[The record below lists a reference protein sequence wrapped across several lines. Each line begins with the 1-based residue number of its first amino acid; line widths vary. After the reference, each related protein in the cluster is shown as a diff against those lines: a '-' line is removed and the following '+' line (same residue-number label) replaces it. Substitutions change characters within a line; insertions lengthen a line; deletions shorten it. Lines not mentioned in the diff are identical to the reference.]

1 MYNHLSEASDGENEA
16 PAHEEKEKGTLKRFL
31 SSHLN
36 GAQKRA
42 GKAKPLF

>member
-1 MYNHLSEASDGENEA
+1 MVKMGYLL
-16 PAHEEKEKGTLKRFL
+16 HEEKEKGTSKRFL